1 LTKSSSR
8 TATVADD
15 VKLIRKLPRLE
26 SRGAQGCNSFLTG
39 IAIYIEGQPQA

>member
-1 LTKSSSR
+1 LNRSPSR
-8 TATVADD
+8 TAAIGDD